1 MKAALVP
8 LSFLAFGFFVISALQ
23 PNQVAIPKKI
33 QTEIFQESQLSPK
46 EELAKMEAK
55 VR

>member
-1 MKAALVP
+1 MKSALVP

-23 PNQVAIPKKI
+23 PKQIATPKVKTEVI
-33 QTEIFQESQLSPK
+33 QEAQLSPK

-55 VR
+55 FI